1 MMRYIH
7 LKTIVVSIKIEV
19 GFSSVYLLP
28 VESSSLNIIL
38 LAENY
43 MMSAMVVVSMPSY
56 EFSGLGSNL
65 VWVASAHLTQQF
77 IHKLLGL
84 IDK

>member
-56 EFSGLGSNL
+56 EFSGLGSNP
-65 VWVASAHLTQQF
+65 S
-77 IHKLLGL
+77 LGSQCSSHPAVHSQV
-84 IDK
+84 IRAD